1 MVYVKGGH
9 FVSNQFN
16 GVYPNFP
23 RVTQPHL
30 TPAQQATQ
38 LGQGTGFM
46 QPSGGYLP
54 PGQAQPGQPMQPMQ
68 PGQLATAAPSPA
80 AFLEQSYIEN
90 ILRANRGKIATIYMT
105 FTGQT
110 QEQVFVGH
118 IIGAGRDHIALRD
131 VNSNK
136 TYLLLQIYL
145 DYITFDEQ
153 ITYPFPT

>member
-1 MVYVKGGH
+1 MNFIKGGH

-16 GVYPNFP
+16 GFNPNYP
-23 RVTQPHL
+23 RVTQPQP

-38 LGQGTGFM
+38 LGQGGGFM

-54 PGQAQPGQPMQPMQ
+54 PQGQ
-68 PGQLATAAPSPA
+68 PGQLATSAPSPA

-90 ILRANRGKIATIYMT
+90 ILRANRGKVATVYMT
-105 FTGQT
+105 FGKA
-110 QEQVFVGH
+110 QEQVFVGY
-118 IIGAGRDHIALRD
+118 IIGAGRDHIALKD

>member
-1 MVYVKGGH
+1 M
-9 FVSNQFN
+9 SNQFN

-23 RVTQPHL
+23 RVTQPQH
-30 TPAQQATQ
+30 TPAHQATQ
-38 LGQGTGFM
+38 LGQGAGFM

-54 PGQAQPGQPMQPMQ
+54 PGQAAQPGI

-80 AFLEQSYIEN
+80 AFLEQSYVEN
-90 ILRANRGKIATIYMT
+90 ILRANRGKVATVYMT

-110 QEQVFVGH
+110 QEQVFVGY
-118 IIGAGRDHIALRD
+118 IIGAGRDHIALKD

-136 TYLLLQIYL
+136 TYILLQIYL